1 MMIVSTWTGAE
12 VRALRTVA
20 LRLTQE
26 QFAERLG
33 FQPPTIR
40 KWERATHER
49 PVRGDSAA
57 ALDVE
62 LSRLTDE
69 QQDRFTV
76 AVAPDELPHRVRD
89 TEIPTCT
96 TDNLGEHEELSTYGI
111 EDEVKRRE
119 FGVFM
124 GVAAL
129 TAAADAPR
137 FSHTVGVG
145 DARRLA
151 ERVTELARR
160 EQAVGGTPLVM
171 TGLGDLAIA
180 KRLLETGA
188 FSDRAGCLFM
198 SAAGELATITGW
210 MAYDADLHPLARQC
224 CADAFALANQAGD
237 NDLTVHVCLNAAHQ
251 SIALSRTGDGSPHRA
266 LAHLER
272 ARQLTR
278 GRPPGRIHALIAIRE
293 ALAHAILRDRVA
305 FDRAVATAW
314 RELDAAIAHEPL
326 SECPRWLRFVN
337 ASEIRSQESRG
348 LGDLGEPEKA
358 LALLVADEDT
368 AETGI
373 RNRANYRAGL
383 AAALGRTGD
392 INNAVAHGLSVLT
405 ELESTVSST
414 RTLRL
419 LAPVRAITDSIP
431 DDEFARRY
439 DNLQR
444 RAIGVS

>member
-1 MMIVSTWTGAE
+1 MIVSTWTGAE

-40 KWERATHER
+40 KWERATHQR

-69 QQDRFTV
+69 QRDRFTV
-76 AVAPDELPHRVRD
+76 AIAPDELPHRPVRD
-89 TEIPTCT
+89 TEIPTRT
-96 TDNLGEHEELSTYGI
+96 TDNLGEHDELSTYGI

-129 TAAADAPR
+129 TVATDSR
-137 FSHTVGVG
+137 FSHTVGVS

-151 ERVTELARR
+151 ERVTELAQR

-171 TGLGDLAIA
+171 TGLRDLAIA
-180 KRLLETGA
+180 KRLLETAA

-224 CADAFALANQAGD
+224 YADAFALANQAGD

-266 LAHLER
+266 LTHLER
-272 ARQLTR
+272 ARQLTH

-293 ALAHAILRDRVA
+293 ALAHAILRDKEA
-305 FDRAVATAW
+305 FDRAAATAW

-337 ASEIRSQESRG
+337 ASEIRSQEARG

-368 AETGI
+368 VEAGI

-383 AAALGRTGD
+383 AAALGQTGD
-392 INNAVAHGLSVLT
+392 VNNAVGKGLSVLT

-419 LAPVRAITDSIP
+419 LAPVRAIADSIP

-444 RAIGVS
+444 QAIGAS

>member
-1 MMIVSTWTGAE
+1 MIVSTWTGAE

-40 KWERATHER
+40 KWERATHDR

-69 QQDRFTV
+69 QRDRFTAVV
-76 AVAPDELPHRVRD
+76 ATDKASNRD
-89 TEIPTCT
+89 AREPKTPTRT
-96 TDNLGEHEELSTYGI
+96 TDNLGEHDELSTYGI

-119 FGVFM
+119 FGMFM

-137 FSHTVGVG
+137 FSHIVGVS
-145 DARRLA
+145 DARQLA
-151 ERVTELARR
+151 ERVTELAQR
-160 EQAVGGTPLVM
+160 EQAIGGTPLVM
-171 TGLGDLAIA
+171 TGLRDLAIA

-224 CADAFALANQAGD
+224 YADAFALANQAGD
-237 NDLTVHVCLNAAHQ
+237 DDLTVHVCLNAAHQ
-251 SIALSRTGDGSPHRA
+251 SIALSRTGESNPHRA
-266 LAHLER
+266 LGHLER
-272 ARQLTR
+272 ARQLTH
-278 GRPPGRIHALIAIRE
+278 GRPPSRIHALIAIRE
-293 ALAHAILRDRVA
+293 ALSRAILHDRVA
-305 FDRAVATAW
+305 FNRAVATAW
-314 RELDAAIAHEPL
+314 RELDAATAYEPL

-337 ASEIRSQESRG
+337 VSEIRSQEARG
-348 LGDLGEPEKA
+348 LSDLGQPGKA
-358 LALLVADEDT
+358 LALLIADEDT
-368 AETGI
+368 DEAGT

-383 AAALGRTGD
+383 AAALGSTGD
-392 INNAVAHGLSVLT
+392 INNAVTQGLSVLT
-405 ELESTVSST
+405 ELEGAVSST

-419 LAPVRAITDSIP
+419 LAPVRAIADSIP

-444 RAIGVS
+444 QAIGVS

>member
-1 MMIVSTWTGAE
+1 MIVSTWTGAE

-69 QQDRFTV
+69 QRDRFASV
-76 AVAPDELPHRVRD
+76 ATDKVARPVARD
-89 TEIPTCT
+89 PRTPPRT
-96 TDNLGEHEELSTYGI
+96 TDSLGEHDELNTYGI

-119 FGVFM
+119 FGMFM
-124 GVAAL
+124 GAAAL
-129 TAAADAPR
+129 TAAADTPR
-137 FSHTVGVG
+137 ISRTVGVS
-145 DARRLA
+145 DARQLA

-160 EQAVGGTPLVM
+160 EQAIGGAGLV
-171 TGLGDLAIA
+171 TSGLRDLAIA
-180 KRLLETGA
+180 KQLLETGA
-188 FSDRAGCLFM
+188 FSDRAASLFM

-210 MAYDADLHPLARQC
+210 MAYDADIHPLARQC
-224 CADAFALANQAGD
+224 YADAFALANQAGD
-237 NDLTVHVCLNAAHQ
+237 DDLTIHVCLNAAHQ
-251 SIALSRTGDGSPHRA
+251 SLALSRTGESNPHRA
-266 LAHLER
+266 LGHLER
-272 ARQLTR
+272 ARQLTH

-293 ALAHAILRDRVA
+293 ALAHAILRDRMA

-314 RELDAAIAHEPL
+314 RELDAAISYEPI

-337 ASEIRSQESRG
+337 ASEIRSQEARG
-348 LGDLGEPEKA
+348 LGDLGQPGKA
-358 LALLVADEDT
+358 LALLVADDDT
-368 AETGI
+368 NDAGT

-383 AAALGRTGD
+383 AATLGKTGD
-392 INNAVAHGLSVLT
+392 INSAVAEGLCVLA
-405 ELESTVSST
+405 ELESAVSST

-419 LAPVRAITDSIP
+419 LAPVRAIADTIP
-431 DDEFARRY
+431 DDEFAQRY

-444 RAIGVS
+444 QAVGIS

>member
-1 MMIVSTWTGAE
+1 MIVSTWTGAE

-62 LSRLTDE
+62 LARLTDE
-69 QQDRFTV
+69 QRDRFASVTGKV
-76 AVAPDELPHRVRD
+76 ARPVARD
-89 TEIPTCT
+89 PRTPPRT
-96 TDNLGEHEELSTYGI
+96 TDNLGEHDELNTYGI

-119 FGVFM
+119 FGMFM
-124 GVAAL
+124 GAAAL
-129 TAAADAPR
+129 TAAANAPCI
-137 FSHTVGVG
+137 SHTVGVS
-145 DARRLA
+145 DARQLA

-160 EQAVGGTPLVM
+160 EQTIGGAGLVM
-171 TGLGDLAIA
+171 TGLRDLAIA
-180 KRLLETGA
+180 KQLLETGT
-188 FSDRAGCLFM
+188 FSDRAASLFM

-210 MAYDADLHPLARQC
+210 MAYDADIHPLARQC
-224 CADAFALANQAGD
+224 YADAFALANQAGD
-237 NDLTVHVCLNAAHQ
+237 DDLTIHVCLNAAHQ
-251 SIALSRTGDGSPHRA
+251 SIALSRTGESNPHRA
-266 LAHLER
+266 LGHLER
-272 ARQLTR
+272 ARQLTH

-293 ALAHAILRDRVA
+293 ALAHAILYDRTA

-314 RELDAAIAHEPL
+314 RELDAAISYEPL

-337 ASEIRSQESRG
+337 ASEIRSQEARG
-348 LGDLGEPEKA
+348 LGDLGQSRKA
-358 LALLVADEDT
+358 LALLVADDDT
-368 AETGI
+368 DEAGT

-383 AAALGRTGD
+383 AATLGKTRD
-392 INNAVAHGLSVLT
+392 INSAVTEGLSVLA
-405 ELESTVSST
+405 ELESAVSST

-419 LAPVRAITDSIP
+419 LAPVRALADNLP

-439 DNLQR
+439 DNLQHQ
-444 RAIGVS
+444 AIGVS